1 MDLSYTSNP
10 LKLKVSSNAIPR
22 YQSQLSAMLQ
32 EHVACSLLGV
42 DSDPVI
48 GDDCAGNTQGYDN
61 FNSQV
66 LLERIQDRPCGGVN
80 FEFLCRIFE
89 NCSKGSSLWHA
100 QYLLLGHAHSNA
112 FIYLDEIFNDKR
124 SHYKLQDV
132 DPS

>member
-1 MDLSYTSNP
+1 
-10 LKLKVSSNAIPR
+10 
-22 YQSQLSAMLQ
+22 MLQ

-42 DSDPVI
+42 DSDSVV

-89 NCSKGSSLWHA
+89 NCSKGSSFWHT

-112 FIYLDEIFNDKR
+112 LIYLDEIFNDKVTINCKMLIHPELR
-124 SHYKLQDV
+124 SHYGL
-132 DPS
+132 